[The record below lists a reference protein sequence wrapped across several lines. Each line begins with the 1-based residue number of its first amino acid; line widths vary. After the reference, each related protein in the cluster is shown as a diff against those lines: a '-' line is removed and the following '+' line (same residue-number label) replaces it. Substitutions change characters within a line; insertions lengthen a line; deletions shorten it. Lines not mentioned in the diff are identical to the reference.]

1 MFVLYVCVHSVFPF
15 PVKSLKVTI
24 LPEDLIIINYTSKL
38 VQWPGSQKS
47 HILRCCMLGLKHIFF
62 ECTIQSHKSYSAL
75 RNHRSFHQGF
85 RDCSSSICLLPIL
98 PVAIWALH
106 LWNIAIHL
114 KMSEF
119 SQMDTY
125 FSRLLA
131 LGSELVEQ
139 HETSEKSAGIIVTMS
154 QPHRELATSSDSC
167 DQILE
172 T

>member
-1 MFVLYVCVHSVFPF
+1 
-15 PVKSLKVTI
+15 
-24 LPEDLIIINYTSKL
+24 
-38 VQWPGSQKS
+38 
-47 HILRCCMLGLKHIFF
+47 MLGLKHIFF

-172 T
+172 TQRPNRSCIANGQWLWFEKHLHRGKILGLESM